1 MPDAHA
7 RDSHRVF
14 LDLLEPVYVR
24 LSRYALAVTRNEMDA
39 EDLVSATVLAAL
51 ERFDREKQ
59 HENFLHYLITIASRL
74 HKRGRYRD
82 RKRAAYDETTAQLQ
96 RDTSPLPDTSAE
108 IRLVMD
114 ALNTLPDKMRETVV
128 LFDVSDLSLEEIRKI
143 QGGTLSGVKTRLKR
157 GRERI
162 ARALDIVP
170 TEAQRPESI
179 RKPDNLNHFAI
190 AQERYV

>member
-1 MPDAHA
+1 MVVG
-7 RDSHRVF
+7 HRAF
-14 LDLLEPVYVR
+14 LDLLEPVYNR
-24 LSRYALAVTRNEMDA
+24 LSRYAMAITRDEMDA

-51 ERFDREKQ
+51 ERFDVNDV
-59 HENFLHYLITIASRL
+59 HEQFLHYLIKIASRL
-74 HKRGRYRD
+74 HKRGRYRE
-82 RKRAAYDETTAQLQ
+82 RNRATYDEATALLL
-96 RDTSPLPDTSAE
+96 RDNSPLPDTSAE
-108 IRLVMD
+108 LRLVMD
-114 ALNTLPDKMRETVV
+114 ALNTLPEKMRETVV

-170 TEAQRPESI
+170 LEAKTPVTTPKPE
-179 RKPDNLNHFAI
+179 NLNHFAI